1 MEDAVAGEEAFDGDV
16 VVEAVAGRA
25 RHAGAGVDRWG
36 AASDERLAVAALGL
50 GRRADGAAVGA
61 AEGDALSVAVGGVAA
76 FVQQAVVVAAE
87 QQQVGERGVAAVGP
101 VVDVVGVDEA
111 ALGAAGELAAV
122 VAAV

>member
-1 MEDAVAGEEAFDGDV
+1 
-16 VVEAVAGRA
+16 
-25 RHAGAGVDRWG
+25 
-36 AASDERLAVAALGL
+36 
-50 GRRADGAAVGA
+50 
-61 AEGDALSVAVGGVAA
+61 
-76 FVQQAVVVAAE
+76 VVVAAE